1 MLNQKKFKQLIKMS
15 ESKIL
20 TDKFFEVI
28 NHEGVV
34 SIVSWGLDEPH
45 VVNTWNSYLVITDD
59 ERILI
64 PAAGMRKTQKNVEAN
79 NKVKL
84 TLGSKE
90 VLGYKNYQGSGF
102 LIEGTAKYLTSG
114 SEYDLMKEKFSFLT
128 RVLEITV
135 TSSMQKI

>member
-1 MLNQKKFKQLIKMS
+1 MLTEKFY
-15 ESKIL
+15 
-20 TDKFFEVI
+20 EVLK
-28 NHEGVV
+28 HEGVV

-45 VVNTWNSYLVITDD
+45 VTNTWNSYLVITED

-64 PAAGMRKTQKNVEAN
+64 PAAGLRSTENDVNSN

-90 VLGYKNYQGSGF
+90 VLGFNDYQGTGF
-102 LIEGTAKYLTSG
+102 LLEGTAKFVNTG
-114 SEYDLMKEKFSFLT
+114 AEFEMMHDKFPFAN

-135 TSSMQKI
+135 SSAKQLL